1 MLKKTGYFFR
11 AIGRNWF
18 SFLVFF
24 IVFIFFYNQILGIWL
39 TILTIIIFTLSYIPS
54 LFFKKKLITFMKGFD
69 VINDISIAKRL
80 KRQITKIR
88 KKMFLISKNQKKK
101 KWLIVFLDNAY
112 IFYNEKVIQTFKE
125 LYEKG
130 YGEKEILEEIK
141 NHFNINTR
149 AEIKVIENTLVNQKR
164 LGMREEPIKSYRE
177 IHKFMPN

>member
-1 MLKKTGYFFR
+1 MAYRNSVFGVMGRGNVVETQNQQAENVFGKCVVLGY
-11 AIGRNWF
+11 
-18 SFLVFF
+18 
-24 IVFIFFYNQILGIWL
+24 
-39 TILTIIIFTLSYIPS
+39 T
-54 LFFKKKLITFMKGFD
+54 
-69 VINDISIAKRL
+69 
-80 KRQITKIR
+80 
-88 KKMFLISKNQKKK
+88 KNQKKK